1 MDLESCSS
9 IISTA
14 ATLMIMSFEI
24 LQSVQRLQERVEHQV
39 SVALQIGLQPPL
51 FLQQPLSLHQPLS
64 LQEASTLYV
73 ISNLERFPPD
83 MLALLPLR
91 FRRDL
96 LLMLPPADIFQL
108 EQTSVVNGIDMEKEI
123 WKVLYY
129 RYDYQIA
136 CTGRIDPFTGHNDP
150 DELAIKGIPQFPEAI
165 KKISNSAPFAWKA
178 SFLSWIFTL
187 LLHMRPF
194 QIDIGDLKRIYK
206 FPGERNYIVFLQLLF
221 CTRFFTLKQIH
232 SLRGFPLQ
240 VFRITLHLSRHHQL
254 IFPRNEPLQVTDW
267 IHFLLVKCQLEAP
280 CSITVDEPY
289 FERDVATFDRHPMDR
304 HKLNSV
310 LRKLFLHPLLSLQK
324 SPTVS
329 HQFHTLKHVHITGFN
344 PVIGMST
351 FCSLLVLIQNQV
363 LETIFVSRLHIED
376 DEAQQA
382 SLQQALEKCF
392 SSPISP
398 TCTSITLDNI
408 SEFPFFSLLWLIQ
421 KFLYSTSNDQIL
433 TVTNCGISYSIV
445 PELKCTPAP
454 SYLALFHKSLHIS
467 NLNIEPAFIKALSCL
482 PSAVLDSLQL
492 NGCWNSE
499 VKLMDF
505 FDALFI
511 SDSLCKIK
519 RIFYQMKANYDD
531 LYECRSYIAS
541 LGQEDLMQIE
551 ALFTFAQQFPETA
564 ISLHY
569 ETTSYVVGAFFHC
582 LQTKWKKNG
591 GRKLDRLIIT
601 FIDDPWSSRF
611 VESYIS
617 ACSINMLAKS
627 VEVHHEEHGGICWID

>member
-150 DELAIKGIPQFPEAI
+150 DELAIKDIPQFPEAI

-178 SFLSWIFTL
+178 SFLSWIFAL

-194 QIDIGDLKRIYK
+194 QINIGDLKRIYK

-267 IHFLLVKCQLEAP
+267 IHFLLVKCQLKAP
-280 CSITVDEPY
+280 CSITVDEQY
-289 FERDVATFDRHPMDR
+289 FEQGVPSLKWRPMDR

-310 LRKLFLHPLLSLQK
+310 LQKLFLHPLLSLQEP
-324 SPTVS
+324 PTVS
-329 HQFHTLKHVHITGFN
+329 HHFHTLKHVHVTGYYTE
-344 PVIGMST
+344 IEMST
-351 FCSLLVLIQNQV
+351 LCSLLVLIQNQV
-363 LETIFVSRLHIED
+363 LETIFVSRLHIAD

-382 SLQQALEKCF
+382 SLQQALESRF

-408 SEFPFFSLLWLIQ
+408 SEFPFFLLLWLIQ
-421 KFLYSTSNDQIL
+421 KFLYSTSNCLQIL
-433 TVTNCGISYSIV
+433 TVTNCAISYSIV
-445 PELKCTPAP
+445 PELKYTPAP

-467 NLNIEPAFIKALSCL
+467 ILNIEPAFIKALSCL

-492 NGCWNSE
+492 NDCWNSQ

-519 RIFYQMKANYDD
+519 RIFYQMKASYYYVYN
-531 LYECRSYIAS
+531 CRSYITS
-541 LGQEDLMQIE
+541 LEPKEVTQIE

-582 LQTKWKKNG
+582 LHTEWKKSG

-601 FIDDPWSSRF
+601 FIDYPICWSVSG
-611 VESYIS
+611 IS
-617 ACSINMLAKS
+617 FFYSMLAKS
-627 VEVHHEEHGGICWID
+627 IEVRYEERMDICWID